1 MVGQS
6 AISGWKLHFHAPNVA
21 IVFEKSRSYERHRC
35 HYCINLLQESGGSG
49 VLSNVSIFDL
59 PEEII
64 HHVVTFLSLQGKSC
78 WLAMSRI
85 NVS

>member
-6 AISGWKLHFHAPNVA
+6 AISGWKLHFHAPIVA
-21 IVFEKSRSYERHRC
+21 IVFEKSRANENHRC
-35 HYCINLLQESGGSG
+35 HYCINLLQESGGG

-64 HHVVTFLSLQGKSC
+64 HHVVTFLSLQGKSR
-78 WLAMSRI
+78 WLAMSRV